1 MKNQERTRMI
11 MMKIEEVNQE
21 RKRYSNVNHPSHY
34 KKPGRKECIDEML
47 DKFGVF
53 FTIDFCL
60 GNAMKYKYR
69 AGLKN
74 DKLEDLQ
81 KADWYIQKAMSLSQG
96 LHSELANIIYGR
108 ILEVMQ
114 YE

>member
-1 MKNQERTRMI
+1 MI

-21 RKRYSNVNHPSHY
+21 RKRYNNVNHPSHY
-34 KKPGRKECIDEML
+34 KKQGRKECIEEIT
-47 DKFGVF
+47 DKFGAL

-81 KADWYIQKAMSLSQG
+81 KADWYIQKAMELASG

-108 ILEVMQ
+108 ILEVMH